1 MGLLY
6 LINVT
11 AEGKPLE
18 PKELE
23 KVMHK
28 WNIKMHFR
36 LLYFSTVS
44 TEKTFELLVE
54 LWNDETNQEQ
64 PFDIKFGEV
73 PLSPGKYLYNVWNYI
88 FIILNLP
95 KPKHKLVLVTT

>member
-1 MGLLY
+1 
-6 LINVT
+6 
-11 AEGKPLE
+11 
-18 PKELE
+18 
-23 KVMHK
+23 
-28 WNIKMHFR
+28 MHFR

-73 PLSPGKYLYNVWNYI
+73 PLSPGKYLPC
-88 FIILNLP
+88 L
-95 KPKHKLVLVTT
+95 KLCFYYFESTKI

>member
-11 AEGKPLE
+11 AGEKPLE

-73 PLSPGKYLYNVWNYI
+73 PLSPGKYLKSLKLYI
-88 FIILNLP
+88 YYFEP
-95 KPKHKLVLVTT
+95 TKT